1 MLGLREHTPMSMQL
15 EILLPFRVFASERA
29 VMRIVAQTLQGSLG
43 LLPRRLDCVAALTPG
58 ILSYETE
65 SGGENFVAV
74 DAGVLV
80 KAGSQVTISVRRAIA
95 GNDLQQL
102 REAVEKE
109 FLAINEQEQTVRSA
123 MAKLETGLLRRFV
136 DFQHG

>member
-1 MLGLREHTPMSMQL
+1 MSMQL
-15 EILLPFRVFASERA
+15 EILLPFRVFATERA
-29 VMRIVAQTLQGSLG
+29 VTRIVVQTLQGSLG

-58 ILSYETE
+58 ILSYESE
-65 SGGENFVAV
+65 SGGETFVAV

-80 KAGSQVTISVRRAIA
+80 KAGPLVTISVRRAIA
-95 GNDLQQL
+95 GDDLQQL
-102 REAVEKE
+102 RLAVEKE
-109 FLAINEQEQTVRSA
+109 FLAIDEQEQTVRSA